1 VEEKQGFWA
10 RLSDR
15 ERRLLVVWAL
25 AMSFIVVFL
34 GGYFAFSAIDEKE
47 EKAQQYAAAVD
58 LMTRKQGEYLAR
70 KAGGGE
76 KLSDRIAG
84 NQLKLQTFLDQEAA
98 KHNIKIKNF
107 KESAVPVG
115 GKRRKKDAKGPQVIE
130 ETVAIDLT
138 DTEYGNVVGFLDA
151 IDRSPELVII
161 KRIDVARPRRND
173 GPTVRVALTVSTFK
187 LGTGS

>member
-1 VEEKQGFWA
+1 MEHKQGFWE
-10 RLSDR
+10 RLSER

-25 AMSFIVVFL
+25 AMGFIVVFL
-34 GGYFAFSAIDEKE
+34 GGYFSYSVIA
-47 EKAQQYAAAVD
+47 EKAEKGEQYAAAVD
-58 LMTRKQGEYLAR
+58 LMTRKQADYLSR
-70 KAGGGE
+70 KQDGGE

-115 GKRRKKDAKGPQVIE
+115 GKRRKKDAKGPQIIE

-138 DTEYGNVVGFLDA
+138 DTEYINVVGFLDS
-151 IDRSPELVII
+151 IDRSPELVVI
-161 KRIDVARPRRND
+161 KRIDISRPRRDD

-187 LGTGS
+187 IGSGT